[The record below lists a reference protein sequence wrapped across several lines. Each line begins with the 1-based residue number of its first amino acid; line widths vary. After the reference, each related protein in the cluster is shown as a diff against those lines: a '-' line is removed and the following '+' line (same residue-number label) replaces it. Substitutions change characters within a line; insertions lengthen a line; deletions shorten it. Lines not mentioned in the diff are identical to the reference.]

1 MSVIDPQRTFDR
13 THIVSL
19 GSLRRVFDSHL
30 ANSAD
35 STGYKEYHQRS
46 RPRRWGQDC
55 DGLGG
60 VAMFNRFGACV
71 ASLGICIL
79 GVQFPRAPGRGFPN
93 THAAL
98 GPL

>member
-1 MSVIDPQRTFDR
+1 MSVIDPKRTFDR

-71 ASLGICIL
+71 ASLGICIRVVRFL
-79 GVQFPRAPGRGFPN
+79 GAPVRVSLNDQRSLRP
-93 THAAL
+93 
-98 GPL
+98 